1 MELKA
6 IANGNNSTDFI
17 DGYDI
22 VDNSPKAY
30 NEKGLLQP
38 CSNTKFA
45 YDLGEVEATRKQ
57 YRVSMD
63 LTGLANCNLL
73 FRFQVSGLLDATASI
88 AYPTGTNAADT
99 LVLIQAALPDEVINT
114 VTVSGFILIFDIEF
128 IGLGYTDYILS
139 VTNSIG
145 GVYETVARVDAISV
159 DKVGVFSP
167 SCFANINNDQQIF
180 ATTNTKKPQTFTAPV
195 DTTGTGLRL
204 VFADDPEIEDGEEV
218 YIYPQNG
225 GLNQV
230 STICTIERTTGNT
243 FTVVGV
249 TTTPLT
255 ASGTYV
261 VVRYYRT
268 LSLIGYAKKDD
279 INNVWHYTDLLRSNK
294 LNFRLYKQ
302 IQGALDVTSNGL
314 LYDWTDYLNTLRR
327 LIYSGEII
335 ENGFLTTYNSEA
347 IYDLDTIGLESVLQL
362 GVNTSKVTLAV
373 ATSTSAG
380 GRTGYSVGAKRE
392 GCYAAF
398 VVFETNDGARSSY
411 SKASNVLWLRSEHF
425 LTTKEQ
431 LIAKEQ
437 YK

>member
-1 MELKA
+1 MNPNEVEFRKRLIGGLNKA
-6 IANGNNSTDFI
+6 TNLNEVPPTDFI

-22 VDNSPKAY
+22 VDNSPRAY

-45 YDLGEVEATRKQ
+45 YDLGEVEATRKK

-63 LTGLANCNLL
+63 LTGLANCNLEFNKQIL
-73 FRFQVSGLLDATASI
+73 GLLDATANV

-139 VTNSIG
+139 VTNSLG
-145 GVYETVARVDAISV
+145 GVYETVARVDAVSV
-159 DKVGVFSP
+159 DKVGYFSP

-180 ATTNTKKPQTFTAPV
+180 ATTNTKKPQTLTAPV

-249 TTTPLT
+249 QATAVV

-294 LNFRLYKQ
+294 LNFRYISKYK
-302 IQGALDVTSNGL
+302 
-314 LYDWTDYLNTLRR
+314 
-327 LIYSGEII
+327 
-335 ENGFLTTYNSEA
+335 
-347 IYDLDTIGLESVLQL
+347 VL
-362 GVNTSKVTLAV
+362 
-373 ATSTSAG
+373 
-380 GRTGYSVGAKRE
+380 
-392 GCYAAF
+392 
-398 VVFETNDGARSSY
+398 
-411 SKASNVLWLRSEHF
+411 
-425 LTTKEQ
+425 
-431 LIAKEQ
+431 
-437 YK
+437 